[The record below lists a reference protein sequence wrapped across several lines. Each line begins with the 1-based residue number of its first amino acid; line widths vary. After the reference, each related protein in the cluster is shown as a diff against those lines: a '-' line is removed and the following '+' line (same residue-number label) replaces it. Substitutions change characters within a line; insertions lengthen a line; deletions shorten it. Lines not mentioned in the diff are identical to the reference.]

1 MDQQPAALG
10 QERLHLDLTPLA
22 LLHDAPDIV
31 QPLREEVK
39 AALQVRRREMKQD
52 EWLVTIRAQDDA
64 RAPAWMTAGTLGSGA
79 DEHRAG
85 DRVLGPRAQAE
96 VAAHPLAMC
105 LLDRQGKAD
114 REVRQTVER
123 SRIGVFHEPELA
135 HQDQGIRNEGE
146 QRGEIGLRPR
156 LADDTAARCRLCS
169 GRG

>member
-1 MDQQPAALG
+1 
-10 QERLHLDLTPLA
+10 
-22 LLHDAPDIV
+22 
-31 QPLREEVK
+31 
-39 AALQVRRREMKQD
+39 MKQD
-52 EWLVTIRAQDDA
+52 EWFITIRVQDDA

-85 DRVLGPRAQAE
+85 NGVLGSRTQAE

-105 LLDRQGKAD
+105 LLDRQRKAD
-114 REVRQTVER
+114 REVGQTAER
-123 SRIGVFHEPELA
+123 GRIGVFHEPELA

-156 LADDTAARCRLCS
+156 LVGDTVARRRMCS